1 MQPSETYF
9 FRSRG
14 EWNWRVNFEVT
25 SWFALWTSELSFMN
39 KIRLTAFM
47 LSQVVFG
54 PFYMWTMTDFKEGSN
69 EVLHFT
75 KIKKW
80 GFTYMKSKKSFLLE
94 PDGLSLRVEGVEGHW
109 PITKRTSS
117 FQPML
122 GSVDA
127 TATRA
132 TYQMPFMGISCA
144 CRTVLEPQI
153 AEVYISTPWLQGQ
166 FSMTRESKNRLEERF
181 SGAGPI
187 DLKRASH

>member
-1 MQPSETYF
+1 
-9 FRSRG
+9 
-14 EWNWRVNFEVT
+14 
-25 SWFALWTSELSFMN
+25 MN
-39 KIRLTAFM
+39 KVRLTSFM
-47 LSQVVFG
+47 LSQVIFG
-54 PFYMWTMTDFKEGSN
+54 PFYMWTLTDYQEGSN

-94 PDGLSLRVEGVEGHW
+94 PDGHSMRVEGVEGHW
-109 PITKRTSS
+109 PITKKTIS

-132 TYQMPFMGISCA
+132 TYQMPFMGISCN

-166 FSMTRESKNRLEERF
+166 FSMTRESKDRLAERF
-181 SGAGPI
+181 SGVESI
-187 DLKRASH
+187 DSKVRAK